1 MDMSYS
7 TNPNLPKVRAQ
18 AVKMVRSGVST
29 REVAKHFGYSQSAVV
44 KWCKKV
50 PENYHQ
56 YMVVPTESC
65 RPRSHPRQLAPE
77 VVQAI
82 VDERLKHNRCAEVIH
97 AELTSQGVA
106 VSLSSVKRT
115 LRRRELSRNRTK
127 YKRPRISVP
136 RPKPVAPGLLVEAD
150 TIHVLDWMTGK
161 KFYIYTAIDVYSRWV
176 HAEVHP
182 VLRSTLML
190 EFILRAQTK
199 AGFTFTLLQTDNG
212 PEFANWFRNHLQATG
227 ITLRHTRVRTP
238 NDNAHIERFNR
249 SIQEECVS
257 RYAALKYTT
266 QEQIDIYLD
275 YYNNERRHM
284 GINFQKPA
292 ELIPRS

>member
-1 MDMSYS
+1 MSYT

-56 YMVVPTESC
+56 YMVVPTESS
-65 RPRSHPRQLAPE
+65 RPRSHPRALAPD

-97 AELTSQGVA
+97 AELQSQGVA

-115 LRRRELSRNRTK
+115 LRRRELSKNRTK
-127 YKRPRISVP
+127 YRRPRIRVP
-136 RPKPVAPGLLVEAD
+136 RPKPICPGALVEAD
-150 TIHVLDWMTGK
+150 TIHFLDWMTEQR
-161 KFYIYTAIDVYSRWV
+161 FYIYTVIDVHSRWAY
-176 HAEVHP
+176 AELHEK
-182 VLRSTLML
+182 LKNTQML
-190 EFILRAQTK
+190 DFILRAQAK
-199 AGFTFTLLQTDNG
+199 AGFAFQMLQTDNG
-212 PEFANWFRNHLQATG
+212 PEFAVWFRNNIQANG
-227 ITLRHTRVRTP
+227 ITLRHTHVRSP
-238 NDNAHIERFNR
+238 NENGHIERFNR
-249 SIQEECVS
+249 SIQEECVG
-257 RYAALKYTT
+257 YQPALKYTS
-266 QEQIDIYLD
+266 QDQIDEYLD

-284 GINFQKPA
+284 GINYKRPA
-292 ELIPRS
+292 EMIPRS